1 MREPRRPPERER
13 LAATCLAFLG
23 RAQLPDGRFHNRLSV
38 RRRWLDEVGA
48 DKTVGSTL
56 WALGVVS
63 ASATTGEQRER
74 AADAL
79 FEAGAGF
86 RTPSPR
92 ANAAL
97 GGAPSGGR
105 GSCSRRRLPGSTGSS
120 PDPDWP

>member
-13 LAATCLAFLG
+13 FAATCLAFLE
-23 RAQLPDGRFHNRLSV
+23 RTQLPAGRFHNRLSV

-48 DKTVGSTL
+48 DKTVESTL

-74 AADAL
+74 ADAL
-79 FEAGAGF
+79 FAAGAEF

-92 ANAAL
+92 ANAAML
-97 GGAPSGGR
+97 GGDPSGRR